1 MANNTQTADLVSS
14 HDPSALGIFINVLG
28 PGLWMAI
35 ACGATTLHAPDNDS
49 LASTIR
55 VAGKGTTCT
64 EFSPK
69 ITSSETTEM

>member
-14 HDPSALGIFINVLG
+14 HDPSALDIFINVIG
-28 PGLWMAI
+28 SRVWMAI
-35 ACGATTLHAPDNDS
+35 ACGATALHVRDNDS

-55 VAGKGTTCT
+55 VANKVTTCT

-69 ITSSETTEM
+69 IMNS